1 MHTDG
6 AIVLMLLGLAAV
18 LALQIALF
26 VRGRSN
32 GHLDQTLRA
41 ESLAN
46 RNELSDNL
54 LRLQKAIGEQ
64 ITNIAK
70 LQNDQL
76 TRLAEVNER
85 KLTEVRATLEV
96 KLKDLQ
102 TDNAAKLEEMRRTVD
117 EKLHQTLEKRLG

>member
-1 MHTDG
+1 
-6 AIVLMLLGLAAV
+6 
-18 LALQIALF
+18 
-26 VRGRSN
+26 
-32 GHLDQTLRA
+32 
-41 ESLAN
+41 
-46 RNELSDNL
+46 
-54 LRLQKAIGEQ
+54 KAIGEQ

-117 EKLHQTLEKRLG
+117 EKLHQTLEKRLGESFKLVSDRQRPCTRASSRCRRSPQASAI